1 MCNLLFN
8 LMCSYYDQKLLCIN
22 YKYSEPES
30 NSLGLINPNLHI
42 KFCRKN
48 TFLNLQ
54 MNCSKHAHY
63 DFMILAIC
71 YDKLTLRENY
81 FSFFI
86 FVYVM

>member
-8 LMCSYYDQKLLCIN
+8 LMCSSYDQKLLCIN

-30 NSLGLINPNLHI
+30 NSLGLINPNLRI
-42 KFCRKN
+42 KFCRKI

-54 MNCSKHAHY
+54 MNCSKHALY

-71 YDKLTLRENY
+71 YDK
-81 FSFFI
+81 
-86 FVYVM
+86 